1 MRKVIILIV
10 VLNSSI
16 IHSQLLEENFDY
28 TAGTLTVQT
37 SNWTENPTGSLDIQ
51 IISGNLTYSGYPSI
65 DVGNKIALD
74 GGATG
79 RSGVVR
85 SFTTQS
91 ASGVTVYFSF
101 LLKVT
106 SVTDMDISTSNGG
119 IFANFQDAAL
129 SQSRAAVYVRQ
140 GGSSTKFSIGL
151 GKSSSASLTWY
162 STELDV
168 NTTYLIVTAY
178 NFISGTGNDA
188 VKLWVNPDL
197 SGEEPAS
204 DISITSGTD
213 ADDIG
218 HVQFRQGQVTGDMD
232 IDGVRVATSWSQA
245 PLPVELTSF
254 TANVTGG
261 CVELNW
267 ETVTEINNY
276 GFSVERRVINE
287 EWNQIGF
294 VHGYG
299 NSNSPKHYSFVEE
312 TPLPGKLQYRLKQID
327 FDGEYEY
334 SETIDVIING
344 DAQFSL
350 DQNYPNPF
358 NPTTTIDYTIP
369 NVETTGRVVFTT
381 LKIYNI
387 LGQEIST
394 LVNEYK
400 YPGKYSADFNMAQ
413 ISNLHHSLPSG
424 IYFYTLQITSPAS
437 SGNTFMQ
444 TKKMIFV
451 R

>member
-10 VLNSSI
+10 ALNSSI
-16 IHSQLLEENFDY
+16 IYSQLLEENFDY
-28 TAGTLTVQT
+28 TTGTLTVQT
-37 SNWTENPTGSLDIQ
+37 SNWTENPTGSLDVQ

-85 SFTTQS
+85 SFTAQS
-91 ASGVTVYFSF
+91 A

-254 TANVTGG
+254 TANVINGR
-261 CVELNW
+261 VELNW
-267 ETVTEINNY
+267 ETATEINNY
-276 GFSVERRVINE
+276 GFSVERRVMNE
-287 EWNQIGF
+287 EWKTIAF
-294 VHGYG
+294 VRGYG
-299 NSNSPKHYSFVEE
+299 NCNSQKYYSFIDEE
-312 TPLPGKLQYRLKQID
+312 PSYGKIQYRLKQID
-327 FDGEYEY
+327 FDGAYKY
-334 SETIDVIING
+334 SETIHVFVNG
-344 DAQFSL
+344 DVQSKL
-350 DQNYPNPF
+350 NQNFPNPF
-358 NPTTTIDYTIP
+358 NPETTIVYTIP
-369 NVETTGRVVFTT
+369 NVEARRGESLQHVT
-381 LKIYNI
+381 LKIYDI
-387 LGQEIST
+387 LGREIAT
-394 LVNEYK
+394 LVNEQQS
-400 YPGKYSADFNMAQ
+400 PGKYSVHFNVAQ
-413 ISNLHHSLPSG
+413 ITNLHHSLSSG
-424 IYFYTLQITSPAS
+424 VYFYTLRINPSIS
-437 SGNTFMQ
+437 SERTFIQ
-444 TKKMIFV
+444 TRKMILV